1 MDNKLRQLFDY
12 QRFEQNDNLNKLIDD
27 THRRARI
34 SAIPDVFMRNISAAG
49 DPSTSIEIIK
59 KQLKQP

>member
-1 MDNKLRQLFDY
+1 MENKLRQLFDY
-12 QRFEQNDNLNKLIDD
+12 QSFEQNDNLNKLIDE

-34 SAIPDVFMRNISAAG
+34 SAIPDDLMRNISAAG

-59 KQLKQP
+59 KQLKQL

>member
-1 MDNKLRQLFDY
+1 MENKLRQLFDY

-34 SAIPDVFMRNISAAG
+34 SAIPDVLMKNISAAG

-59 KQLKQP
+59 KQLNQL